1 MKTTLPTKIETTE
14 EAKKFLTDL
23 HNNKEDFHPEDD
35 AHDIIW
41 FAGTHIPSKKE
52 LDKLNELMEACYKVC
67 DPCEILVNLYA

>member
-1 MKTTLPTKIETTE
+1 MKTTLPNKIETVE

-23 HNNKEDFHPEDD
+23 YNNNEAFHPDD
-35 AHDIIW
+35 NAHDIIW
-41 FAGTHIPSKKE
+41 PDKPNPSKEE